1 MNNLHYKQNIGYKFA
16 LSKDEKID
24 ARNKNVYQRFR
35 CLSRYFKKIPGLK
48 ILEIG
53 SHEGLFLKILK
64 DRGFI
69 VLGVEPNKYAADFAA
84 SLGIKTIKGL
94 FEEAIK
100 DISEKFGAVCLYHT
114 LEHME
119 NADENLKKIK
129 NILDPKG
136 YLFIEVPNIESYRS
150 KKYGET
156 WEYMYPEHLHY
167 FSPVSLKK
175 ILEKAGF
182 TAEKIYFRDFNDFN
196 LSIKASFDRLLP
208 YKFFKNQKRKHDVLK
223 NEIEIKK
230 IKNEAFGKKVFFL
243 ILWPARIFL
252 AFLVKILKRGDF
264 ILVVAKLT
272 PCVIPAEAGIQKT

>member
-1 MNNLHYKQNIGYKFA
+1 MNSSHYKQNIGYKFA
-16 LSKDEKID
+16 LSKDKKID
-24 ARNKNVYQRFR
+24 ARNKNVCQRFKI
-35 CLSRYFKKIPGLK
+35 LSKYFKEIPGSK

-84 SLGIKTIKGL
+84 SLGLKTIKGL

-100 DISEKFGAVCLYHT
+100 NINEKFGAVCLYHT

-119 NADENLKKIK
+119 DARGNIQKIK
-129 NILDPKG
+129 NIMEPNG
-136 YLFIEVPNIESYRS
+136 YLFIEVPNIESFRS
-150 KKYGET
+150 RKYGNA
-156 WEYMYPEHLHY
+156 WEYVYPEHLHY
-167 FSPVSLKK
+167 FSPESLKK
-175 ILEKAGF
+175 ILEESGF

-196 LSIKASFDRLLP
+196 LSIRASLDRILP
-208 YKFFKNQKRKHDVLK
+208 YKFFKDQKRKHSAVK
-223 NEIEIKK
+223 NETDIKK
-230 IKNEAFGKKVFFL
+230 IKNGTFGKKVFFL

-264 ILVVAKLT
+264 ILIVAR
-272 PCVIPAEAGIQKT
+272 C

>member
-1 MNNLHYKQNIGYKFA
+1 MDNSHYKQNIGYKFA
-16 LSKDEKID
+16 LSKDEKIN

-35 CLSRYFKKIPGLK
+35 CLSRYFKKIPGSK

-84 SLGIKTIKGL
+84 SLGVKTIEGL

-100 DISEKFGAVCLYHT
+100 NIREKFSAVCLFHT

-119 NADENLKKIK
+119 DVAGNLQKIK
-129 NILDPKG
+129 NIMEPSG
-136 YLFIEVPNIESYRS
+136 YLFIEVPNIASYRS

-156 WEYMYPEHLHY
+156 WEYVYSEHLHY
-167 FSPVSLKK
+167 FSSESFKE
-175 ILEKAGF
+175 ILERAGF
-182 TAEKIYFRDFNDFN
+182 TVEKIYSRDFNDFN

-208 YKFFKNQKRKHDVLK
+208 YKFFKDQKRKHEKRQDEAGIK
-223 NEIEIKK
+223 EIKGGG
-230 IKNEAFGKKVFFL
+230 IGKKIIFFL
-243 ILWPARIFL
+243 FMPLRILL
-252 AFLVKILKRGDF
+252 AVLVKILKRGDF
-264 ILVVAKLT
+264 ILIIAKS
-272 PCVIPAEAGIQKT
+272 